1 MSSDIT
7 LTHIHRLLE
16 SFSKNI
22 YRAKDSDQ
30 GSIVSISYFEIEQQS
45 FTMPMIFLIDFAN
58 SSDFDNSSCLFVIC
72 YIVVMAM
79 HIVECLHRM

>member
-30 GSIVSISYFEIEQQS
+30 GSIVSISYFEVEQQS
-45 FTMPMIFLIDFAN
+45 FTMPMIFLI
-58 SSDFDNSSCLFVIC
+58 DFDNSSCLFVIC